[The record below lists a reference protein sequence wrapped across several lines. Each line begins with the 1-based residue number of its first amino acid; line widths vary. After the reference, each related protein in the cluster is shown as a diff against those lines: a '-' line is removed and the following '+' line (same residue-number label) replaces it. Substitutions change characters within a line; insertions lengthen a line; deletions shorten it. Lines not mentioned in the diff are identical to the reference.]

1 LQVFF
6 YYLRVVKI
14 IFFDKSEDFSEK
26 DFASEERLQA
36 ISVLFVIL
44 LFYMFLVEKP
54 LIEIQIQAL
63 NSLF

>member
-1 LQVFF
+1 VASFF

-14 IFFDKSEDFSEK
+14 IFFDKNNDYSDK
-26 DFASEERLQA
+26 PVASEERLQV
-36 ISVLFVIL
+36 ISILFVVL

-54 LIEIQIQAL
+54 LLEIQTQAL

>member
-1 LQVFF
+1 MSFF

-14 IFFDKSEDFSEK
+14 IFFDKSDDFSEK
-26 DFASEERLQA
+26 NSISEERLQI
-36 ISVLFVIL
+36 ISILFVIL